1 MPGHILTIKKF
12 GVNPN
17 FPGFVKTY
25 HLHTRGTYNN
35 YMYFSKVKL
44 QLQVNNFVY
53 MLGIL
58 SITTIIAE
66 INLVGM

>member
-1 MPGHILTIKKF
+1 M
-12 GVNPN
+12 N
-17 FPGFVKTY
+17 FVK
-25 HLHTRGTYNN
+25 TRGTYNN

-66 INLVGM
+66 INFVGM